1 MTGFFDEY
9 NGSPTAFNFTRINQ
23 NGSLNNSFNTNLG
36 SGVNGGTIWNFVTQS
51 DAAIWV
57 LGQYL
62 NINGSTDGAIVR
74 LNSDGTLDIEAQPG
88 TFLGLDNVV
97 RAFAVQPDGSVLIT
111 WDFISINSDNSSHHF
126 TRLFPDGMVDDAF
139 NMNLGA
145 GAIDAFEVITLQSD
159 GKILLGNGNTPV
171 LFDGSPVN
179 GVIRLNMDG
188 TVNNGFNVGSG
199 FTYLSSPGVINAIVE
214 RSDGQLVIGGQ
225 FDDYKG
231 NAANNII
238 QLNPDG
244 SVDHTFGT
252 GADNPVNTIAL
263 RSDDGIIAGGDFT
276 IFDGTSVNYLVRAN
290 PGGAV
295 NNTFVTNMGSGP
307 NGLMDHVLILNNDK
321 ILITGNFNSFNGNPA
336 NGAARLAANGT
347 FDANFDIGL
356 GPELGLSPGFINSA
370 VEDNQNR
377 ILVVGEFDMLDGNP
391 VTSFVRLNSNGSHNQ
406 SYSVTLKGGSSF
418 PQVADVHFENPTYIV
433 GNFFE
438 ANGEIR
444 TGIAKFFNT
453 QSEIDSMALV
463 ALYQTTDGDNWTDN
477 SNWLSGDLDTWF
489 GVTVSGGAVTN
500 LDLTENNLVDT
511 IPFEILAMNDL
522 DELRLNR
529 NDLTALP
536 DMSSMSNLSNVRVV
550 NNRLGFESIE
560 PNIGISDF
568 RYDPQDSI
576 TLDLDTLVVLGDSV
590 TFDAITALANNSYQ
604 WYKDTVALTDDTLQT
619 LTLTDLDFSDIG
631 IYTCEITNSVVTD
644 LTLYTGQFRLSVGA
658 RIRGTVLDQDGSPV
672 TPVRVRAFKVTAG
685 AYDTLRFEDAGGTL
699 RDYVTVDNNGDYD
712 MKDVELAEYVLLA
725 EARGG
730 QADDFFTTYF
740 INEEFWDE
748 TDTLVHRGD
757 TTGVDITLVAVPTPT
772 TGPGV
777 VMGVLEEEFD
787 DGGRLERR
795 RRVRRGRVRLRRA
808 RVSGRE
814 LQEEFDIAA
823 DTETDDD
830 GAFEFTDLL
839 VGDYNIKIDIPGVP
853 MDEELDLDFFVGPN
867 TPVELEA
874 VIEDGMITINNITE
888 EAGVTG
894 IFAKDFGYLE
904 IYPNPAGDKI
914 QLVLENLNLRD
925 FRITLTD
932 LTGRVMF
939 SENIEGVAA
948 LREQVEMD
956 INHLNQGVYIL
967 NIFDMANLKTA
978 VKSARL
984 LVNR

>member
-1 MTGFFDEY
+1 MDPCDCNISGILLLNDGSIGVAGCFDNFGSNPAARVAHLNSNGTFDTGFDVGLGPEFQ
-9 NGSPTAFNFTRINQ
+9 GALIPSFNPIIDGIEEQ
-23 NGSLNNSFNTNLG
+23 NGKVLLSGLFDSFD
-36 SGVNGGTIWNFVTQS
+36 GT
-51 DAAIWV
+51 AAP
-57 LGQYL
+57 G
-62 NINGSTDGAIVR
+62 IVR
-74 LNSDGTLDIEAQPG
+74 LKT
-88 TFLGLDNVV
+88 
-97 RAFAVQPDGSVLIT
+97 
-111 WDFISINSDNSSHHF
+111 
-126 TRLFPDGMVDDAF
+126 
-139 NMNLGA
+139 
-145 GAIDAFEVITLQSD
+145 
-159 GKILLGNGNTPV
+159 
-171 LFDGSPVN
+171 
-179 GVIRLNMDG
+179 
-188 TVNNGFNVGSG
+188 
-199 FTYLSSPGVINAIVE
+199 
-214 RSDGQLVIGGQ
+214 
-225 FDDYKG
+225 
-231 NAANNII
+231 
-238 QLNPDG
+238 DG
-244 SVDHTFGT
+244 SVD
-252 GADNPVNTIAL
+252 
-263 RSDDGIIAGGDFT
+263 
-276 IFDGTSVNYLVRAN
+276 
-290 PGGAV
+290 
-295 NNTFVTNMGSGP
+295 
-307 NGLMDHVLILNNDK
+307 
-321 ILITGNFNSFNGNPA
+321 NSFSIVME
-336 NGAARLAANGT
+336 GATQQFPFAG
-347 FDANFDIGL
+347 DI
-356 GPELGLSPGFINSA
+356 
-370 VEDNQNR
+370 
-377 ILVVGEFDMLDGNP
+377 
-391 VTSFVRLNSNGSHNQ
+391 
-406 SYSVTLKGGSSF
+406 
-418 PQVADVHFENPTYIV
+418 HFENPTYLSGIFDQINGQLKTSIV
-433 GNFFE
+433 KLFTPDDSASLVKVYE
-438 ANGEIR
+438 A
-444 TGIAKFFNT
+444 
-453 QSEIDSMALV
+453 
-463 ALYQTTDGDNWTDN
+463 TDGDNWTDN
-477 SNWLSGDLDTWF
+477 TNWLSGKVNTWF
-489 GVTVSGGAVTN
+489 GVTKSGGKVRK
-500 LDLTENNLVDT
+500 LDLTENNLIDSIPPDIIAMVDLT
-511 IPFEILAMNDL
+511 EI
-522 DELRLNR
+522 RLNR

-536 DMSSMSNLSNVRVV
+536 DMSSMSGLTTFRVV
-550 NNRLGFESIE
+550 ENRLGFESIE